1 MSGSVFH
8 SIATQIRDRY
18 LQPLQ
23 FPGSRR
29 SVEQR
34 VSDLENAKNGQQPA
48 NSRIKIRVKGQGQ
61 QSAPAEDSSMHA
73 RVMSRE
79 GIANGIKN
87 HADIQRVR
95 EDHSSSLDAWH
106 AQHSSAAS
114 DLLHT
119 FNARM
124 NGIQA
129 QSKPSGGAWDDFHAA
144 FGTHAATSGTP
155 VQSAPQT
162 PPPAAKPQ
170 RVVQAGLFGPS
181 QVRSPQQ
188 FGMAASPGPRQKP
201 AVGAPAA
208 KKPRVTQPGLFPKS
222 AVQPPK

>member
-8 SIATQIRDRY
+8 SIATQFRDRY

-29 SVEQR
+29 TVEDR
-34 VSDLENAKNGQQPA
+34 VSDLENSRNVAQPSSGRTK
-48 NSRIKIRVKGQGQ
+48 SRAKGQT
-61 QSAPAEDSSMHA
+61 SPAA

-144 FGTHAATSGTP
+144 FGTHASTS

-181 QVRSPQQ
+181 QVAPVRSPQQ
-188 FGMAASPGPRQKP
+188 FGLAATAGPRQKG
-201 AVGAPAA
+201 AGGAPAA

>member
-8 SIATQIRDRY
+8 SIATQFRDRY

-29 SVEQR
+29 SVEDR
-34 VSDLENAKNGQQPA
+34 VSDLENSRNVAQPSSGRTK
-48 NSRIKIRVKGQGQ
+48 SRAKGQA
-61 QSAPAEDSSMHA
+61 SPASKPTASPAA
-73 RVMSRE
+73 RE
-79 GIANGIKN
+79 EIK
-87 HADIQRVR
+87 RVG
-95 EDHSSSLDAWH
+95 EDHASSLDAWH
-106 AQHSSAAS
+106 AEHSGAAS

-124 NGIQA
+124 NGVQA

-144 FGTHAATSGTP
+144 FGTHASRASTP

-170 RVVQAGLFGPS
+170 RVIQAGLFGPS
-181 QVRSPQQ
+181 QVAPVRSPQQ
-188 FGMAASPGPRQKP
+188 FGLAATAGPRQKG
-201 AVGAPAA
+201 AGGAPAA

>member
-1 MSGSVFH
+1 MSASVFN
-8 SIATQIRDRY
+8 SIATQFRARY

-23 FPGSRR
+23 FPGSHR
-29 SVEQR
+29 SVEDR

-48 NSRIKIRVKGQGQ
+48 NSRVKIRVRGQGTQ
-61 QSAPAEDSSMHA
+61 AAPQPEASPAA
-73 RVMSRE
+73 RE
-79 GIANGIKN
+79 EIK
-87 HADIQRVR
+87 RVG
-95 EDHSSSLDAWH
+95 EDHRSDLDSWH
-106 AQHSSAAS
+106 GEHSGAAS

-124 NGIQA
+124 DNVQA
-129 QSKPSGGAWDDFHAA
+129 QSKPSGGAWDDFHNA
-144 FGTHAATSGTP
+144 FNRPSSAP

-181 QVRSPQQ
+181 QVRAPQQ
-188 FGMAASPGPRQKP
+188 FGLAATAGPAPKGKQ
-201 AVGAPAA
+201 APAA

-222 AVQPPK
+222 AVQPPKK